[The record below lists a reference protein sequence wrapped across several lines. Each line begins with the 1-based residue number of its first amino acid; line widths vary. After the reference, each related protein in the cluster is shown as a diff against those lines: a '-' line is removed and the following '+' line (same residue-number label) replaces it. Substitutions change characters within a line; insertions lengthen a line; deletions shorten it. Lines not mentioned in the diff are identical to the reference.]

1 MATYSTNLGFTLIAT
16 GDESGTWG
24 TTTNTNLGTLIEQAI
39 SGYTTQAVSAGT
51 TTITMPNGTTGVA
64 RNMFLEL
71 TGTGGGSLEVPA
83 QRKLYFIYNNSSAA
97 ITVKVSGQTGV
108 SVPAAA
114 KMSLV
119 CNGTDV
125 VVATNYMAA
134 LTLGTA
140 LPVASGG
147 TGATSVTAYGA
158 VVGNSGGTGFASV
171 APGTSGNVLTSNGT
185 SWAST
190 AVAANVSSF
199 SAGTTGLT
207 PSTGT
212 TGAVTLAGTLA
223 VVNGGTGVTTSTGTG
238 ATVRAVSPALTTP
251 DLGTPSAGNLA
262 NCTGYPAGITLGTT
276 TATTSGTG
284 VTISANITANTRRIT
299 ILLAGVSTN
308 NVSPL
313 LLRLGTSGGIVSS
326 GYTSAVGDTG
336 ANYATSTIGFQTNL
350 GMSAAGII
358 SSTIVLNYAGNDL
371 WLESGTDTGNGN
383 LGAFSISGGS
393 ITLASA
399 LTQIRLT
406 TVNGIDT
413 FDAGSM
419 TVNCE

>member
-1 MATYSTNLGFTLIAT
+1 MATYSTNLGFTLIAN

-114 KMSLV
+114 KMVLV

-147 TGATSVTAYGA
+147 TGATSVTAYAA
-158 VVGNSGGTGFASV
+158 VVGNSGGTGFTSV

-185 SWAST
+185 NWAST

-199 SAGTTGLT
+199 SAGTTGFT

-223 VVNGGTGVTTSTGTG
+223 VANGGTGVTTSTGTG
-238 ATVRAVSPALTTP
+238 AVVLGTSPTISGATLVTP
-251 DLGTPSAGNLA
+251 ALGTPASGNLS
-262 NCTGYPAGITLGTT
+262 NCTNAVTDVYTGTSASNLTFPVGSCVGVQGDYATLVARNAVKALYLA
-276 TATTSGTG
+276 ATDSFSFSVSGTALTGTWNNRG
-284 VTISANITANTRRIT
+284 VTGND
-299 ILLAGVSTN
+299 GG
-308 NVSPL
+308 
-313 LLRLGTSGGIVSS
+313 GTSW
-326 GYTSAVGDTG
+326 YL
-336 ANYATSTIGFQTNL
+336 FQRT
-350 GMSAAGII
+350 A
-358 SSTIVLNYAGNDL
+358 
-371 WLESGTDTGNGN
+371 
-383 LGAFSISGGS
+383 
-393 ITLASA
+393 
-399 LTQIRLT
+399 
-406 TVNGIDT
+406 
-413 FDAGSM
+413 
-419 TVNCE
+419 

>member
-1 MATYSTNLGFTLIAT
+1 MATYSTNLGFTLIAN

-108 SVPAAA
+108 SVPATS

-158 VVGNSGGTGFASV
+158 VVGNSGSTGFASV

-199 SAGTTGLT
+199 SAGTTGFT

-223 VVNGGTGVTTSTGTG
+223 VANGGTGVTTSTGTG
-238 ATVRAVSPALTTP
+238 AVVLGTSPTLVTP
-251 DLGTPSAGNLA
+251 ALGTPASGVLS
-262 NCTGYPAGITLGTT
+262 NCTVFGYGQTWTDVTGSRAIDSTVYTNSTARPISVVITAQNNGFDFYIDSVKIAAVSGYGGVGGFNYSCNFIVPAGSTYKAVNSS
-276 TATTSGTG
+276 ATK
-284 VTISANITANTRRIT
+284 
-299 ILLAGVSTN
+299 VSWFE
-308 NVSPL
+308 
-313 LLRLGTSGGIVSS
+313 LR
-326 GYTSAVGDTG
+326 
-336 ANYATSTIGFQTNL
+336 
-350 GMSAAGII
+350 
-358 SSTIVLNYAGNDL
+358 
-371 WLESGTDTGNGN
+371 
-383 LGAFSISGGS
+383 
-393 ITLASA
+393 
-399 LTQIRLT
+399 
-406 TVNGIDT
+406 
-413 FDAGSM
+413 
-419 TVNCE
+419 

>member
-1 MATYSTNLGFTLIAT
+1 MATYSTNLGFTLIAN

-71 TGTGGGSLEVPA
+71 TGTGTAGGSLVVPA
-83 QRKLYFIYNNSSAA
+83 QCKLYFIYNNSDGA
-97 ITVKVSGQTGV
+97 ITVKVSGLTGV

-114 KMSLV
+114 KMVLV

-223 VVNGGTGVTTSTGTG
+223 VANGGTGVTTSTGTG
-238 ATVRAVSPALTTP
+238 AVVLGTSPTITTATLNSP
-251 DLGTPSAGNLA
+251 TMVTPALGTPASGNLS
-262 NCTGYPAGITLGTT
+262 NCTNAVPDVYTGTSASNLTFPVGSCVAVDCAATAVARNAVKALYLAGTDSFSLLV
-276 TATTSGTG
+276 SGTALTGTWNARG
-284 VTISANITANTRRIT
+284 V
-299 ILLAGVSTN
+299 
-308 NVSPL
+308 
-313 LLRLGTSGGIVSS
+313 
-326 GYTSAVGDTG
+326 
-336 ANYATSTIGFQTNL
+336 
-350 GMSAAGII
+350 
-358 SSTIVLNYAGNDL
+358 
-371 WLESGTDTGNGN
+371 SGTD
-383 LGAFSISGGS
+383 GGGGYW
-393 ITLASA
+393 
-399 LTQIRLT
+399 RLFQRT
-406 TVNGIDT
+406 
-413 FDAGSM
+413 A
-419 TVNCE
+419 